1 MANRKIAEI
10 KKDIKETIEND
21 ILPMLRMDGGGLDF
35 IGYKNGVVEVRLS
48 GACSCCPMSEI
59 TLKGMVEAVLMDA
72 VPEVKSVVNLED
84 NFEDEFIKEKSTK
97 SPIKPLKTKTAKS
110 KSLAGKNLKAR
121 GK

>member
-1 MANRKIAEI
+1 MVKRKIEEI
-10 KKDIKETIEND
+10 KRDIKKTIEND
-21 ILPMLRMDGGGLDF
+21 ILPMLRIDGGGLDF

-59 TLKGMVEAVLMDA
+59 TLKGMVEAILVDA
-72 VPEVKSVVNLED
+72 VPEVKLVVNLAD

-97 SPIKPLKTKTAKS
+97 YPIKPLKTKTAKS
-110 KSLAGKNLKAR
+110 KSLTGKSSKAR